1 VIAGE
6 PHLAA
11 APQHELERLGQ
22 LCVIQPG
29 GRAHDGFNGLLPVD
43 LAYPRGWHGARYG
56 YYTIVHRNSWKLAG
70 HPSSSALPHA
80 VHEQGPFGPV
90 GPSQACLSRASSA
103 RTSPEQRSTSP
114 EREYP
119 WCHRV
124 CTFTTVGLGEGIKLH
139 RAWSP
144 TRFLVESLAIM
155 SRRPSFWVAGLA
167 AVAVAVAAGAG
178 TFAVAH
184 PVAAVGGTAVA
195 VVGEPPAA
203 ALPSTRRS
211 VPTSAARTSTAPTP
225 ASRSAAPRSS
235 TSATVTRAPS
245 APPTRVTVT
254 AAPAPRTVTAAPAP
268 RTVTVTE
275 QPTPTTQPSTT
286 ATAKPPTRPAAAK
299 PTIQLSGDA
308 ALYADTDAAVAA
320 VDAYWKHVFT
330 GWQVTWHGP
339 VIWAGDGYY
348 DSDSTVPGPSC
359 NGQPIGMNASFCGH
373 GIVGEG
379 VISWDLQLMRIGY
392 QAFGDSFVYLV
403 VAHEWGHVA
412 QERFEADGQEP
423 AVLMQKELQ
432 ADCLAGATL
441 TKAAELGYIKLEPGD
456 TDELIGSLNAVGD
469 SHTWSQ
475 SRDHG
480 SSDQRVAW
488 FTKGFNGDIESCLG
502 QR

>member
-1 VIAGE
+1 
-6 PHLAA
+6 
-11 APQHELERLGQ
+11 
-22 LCVIQPG
+22 
-29 GRAHDGFNGLLPVD
+29 
-43 LAYPRGWHGARYG
+43 
-56 YYTIVHRNSWKLAG
+56 
-70 HPSSSALPHA
+70 
-80 VHEQGPFGPV
+80 
-90 GPSQACLSRASSA
+90 
-103 RTSPEQRSTSP
+103 
-114 EREYP
+114 
-119 WCHRV
+119 
-124 CTFTTVGLGEGIKLH
+124 
-139 RAWSP
+139 
-144 TRFLVESLAIM
+144 M
-155 SRRPSFWVAGLA
+155 WVAGLV

-184 PVAAVGGTAVA
+184 PLAAVSGTAVA

-203 ALPSTRRS
+203 ALPSTRQS

-235 TSATVTRAPS
+235 TSATVRRAPS

-254 AAPAPRTVTAAPAP
+254 AAPAPRTVTPAPAP
-268 RTVTVTE
+268 RTVTVTA
-275 QPTPTTQPSTT
+275 QPTPTTEPDKAEAAVPST
-286 ATAKPPTRPAAAK
+286 PPAADR
-299 PTIQLSGDA
+299 PTIQVSGDA
-308 ALYADTDAAVAA
+308 AMYGDVDAAMSA
-320 VDAYWKHVFT
+320 VEKYWKSTFT
-330 GWQVTWHGP
+330 GWDVTWRGP
-339 VIWAGDGYY
+339 VVFAGDGFY
-348 DSDSTVPGPSC
+348 DSASNVPGPSC
-359 NGQPIGMNASFCGH
+359 NGQPADEMNASFCSH

-441 TKAAELGYIKLEPGD
+441 TKAAELGYIKFEPGD

-475 SRDHG
+475 SLDHG